1 LHIGLGTFNPVEVE
15 DLSKHK
21 MDSEEVVISQ
31 EAVDR
36 VNNAKM
42 QKRKVCSVGTT
53 VMRALES
60 SVSSEGLLNPYEGWT
75 NKFIF
80 PPYEFSIADAMV
92 TNFHLPKSTLLMMIS
107 AFADHDLITEAY
119 ELAVKEKYRFY
130 SYGDAMLI
138 L

>member
-1 LHIGLGTFNPVEVE
+1 
-15 DLSKHK
+15 
-21 MDSEEVVISQ
+21 MDSEEVVIGQ

-36 VNNAKM
+36 VNNAKKE
-42 QKRKVCSVGTT
+42 KRRVISVGTT

-107 AFADHDLITEAY
+107 AFADHDLIKEAY